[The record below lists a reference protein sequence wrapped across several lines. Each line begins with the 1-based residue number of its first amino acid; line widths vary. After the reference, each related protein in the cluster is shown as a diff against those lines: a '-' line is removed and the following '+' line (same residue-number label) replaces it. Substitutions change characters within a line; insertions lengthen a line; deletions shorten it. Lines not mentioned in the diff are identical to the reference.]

1 MVSAR
6 ESRVDERDQT
16 QRMVDA
22 LVERARSLTDEER
35 LRLARARAAI
45 DESFHAGAWRAA
57 SEMLSVR
64 ADLYATAWQQIG
76 PAFVPERL
84 VALVQMGHEA
94 DAEELREWHDVAR
107 LVRLGID
114 DELLAL
120 LTADHIPPPHLRQL
134 HLPWKKMLEE
144 SPQKID
150 QP

>member
-6 ESRVDERDQT
+6 ESRVDDRDQA

-22 LVERARSLTDEER
+22 LVERARTLTDEER

-64 ADLYATAWQQIG
+64 AVLYATAWQRIG

-84 VALVQMGHEA
+84 VALVHMGHEA
-94 DAEELREWHDVAR
+94 DADELREWHDVAR
-107 LVRLGID
+107 LVRYSHRFRLKYAYRDTPVHSISPS
-114 DELLAL
+114 ANQN
-120 LTADHIPPPHLRQL
+120 P
-134 HLPWKKMLEE
+134 KMRP
-144 SPQKID
+144 SSGTSAKFMP
-150 QP
+150 